1 MREKKCERKAMTD
14 TTPNDVPDLLWGV
27 ASIASYLGVK
37 RRVAYHLV
45 ETRRIPYFKV
55 GRTVCARRS
64 KLIAVLDE
72 FEAQKTAP

>member
-1 MREKKCERKAMTD
+1 MSD

-37 RRVAYHLV
+37 RGVASRLV

-64 KLIAVLDE
+64 KLIAVLDQL
-72 FEAQKTAP
+72 EAERDDKKTPP